1 MPVRAIPKLLSLPSM
16 TFQVKSLII
25 PICSVSRTSSPP
37 PNCPTAF
44 VLAPLREV
52 ISSSTSMRKVVV
64 GGCRETKANFC
75 AASGLTRIQLAT
87 VSEIEHIIRDQRTE
101 SEVIAMTGRPAPPLS
116 LPAAAGE
123 YFRSWQYCPV
133 RLH

>member
-87 VSEIEHIIRDQRTE
+87 VSEIEHIIQR
-101 SEVIAMTGRPAPPLS
+101 SENRIRGHCDDRAASASAQPARRGGRIFSKLAVLS
-116 LPAAAGE
+116 G
-123 YFRSWQYCPV
+123 
-133 RLH
+133 